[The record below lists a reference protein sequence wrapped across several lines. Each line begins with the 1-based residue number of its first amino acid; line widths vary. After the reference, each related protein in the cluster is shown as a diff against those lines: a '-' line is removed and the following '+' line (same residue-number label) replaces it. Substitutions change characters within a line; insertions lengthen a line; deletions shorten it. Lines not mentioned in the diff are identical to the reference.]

1 MAGPRE
7 QLNQVT
13 SFLDAS
19 VVYGSSRDEA
29 SLLRTFSGG
38 RLKTQ
43 TGYGGRELLPAE
55 DVSGDCRLNGTK
67 R

>member
-1 MAGPRE
+1 VAGPRE

-19 VVYGSSRDEA
+19 VVYGGSRDEA

-43 TGYGGRELLPAE
+43 TGYGGRDLLPAD
-55 DVSGDCRLNGTK
+55 DVSADCRLNGTN

>member
-1 MAGPRE
+1 
-7 QLNQVT
+7 VT

-19 VVYGSSRDEA
+19 VVYGGSRDEA

-43 TGYGGRELLPAE
+43 TGYGGGELLPAE
-55 DVSGDCRLNGTK
+55 ENSADCRLNGTK